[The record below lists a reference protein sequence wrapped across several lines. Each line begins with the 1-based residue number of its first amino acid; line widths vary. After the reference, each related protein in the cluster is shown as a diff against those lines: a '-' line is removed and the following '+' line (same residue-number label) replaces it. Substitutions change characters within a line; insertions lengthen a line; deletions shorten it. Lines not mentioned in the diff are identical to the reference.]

1 MARKE
6 RREPV
11 SMSRRLACF
20 SRLLSSRLS
29 LPLFLS
35 SASSLFSP
43 SFLIRKDVA
52 VSSLSLSPQSPL
64 LRSASSRKSS
74 LAHLAASH
82 KLSLS
87 CVSCSHYALQRKR
100 GAREKILISPHVPV
114 PVPVPLPSLASS
126 LIQPVCLTLAP
137 IVSYCVFAHKLHHL

>member
-52 VSSLSLSPQSPL
+52 VSSLSPQSPL
-64 LRSASSRKSS
+64 LCSALSRKSS

-114 PVPVPLPSLASS
+114 PLPSLASS